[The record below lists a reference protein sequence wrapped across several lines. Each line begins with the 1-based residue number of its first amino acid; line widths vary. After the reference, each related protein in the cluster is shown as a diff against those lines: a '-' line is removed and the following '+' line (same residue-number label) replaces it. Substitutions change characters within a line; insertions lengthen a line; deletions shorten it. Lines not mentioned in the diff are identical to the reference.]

1 MKTKNSILIADDDFA
16 HRTMLRTLL
25 SGWGY
30 AITEADDGGS
40 AVEAARSRPFDLILM
55 DIRMIKVSGL
65 AALAEIKGFNPAIP
79 IVIMTAYASVET
91 AVEALKKGAYDYLTK
106 PLDFDELRLTLER
119 AMEHCSLK
127 EENRLLKESLGDR
140 FDRRNLLGRSAAMTR
155 LLDTAAQV
163 APSEAT
169 VLVTGESGTGKEMI
183 AGLIH
188 FNSLRKEGPFIKFNC
203 AAIAETL
210 LESELF
216 GHERG
221 AFTGADRRKEGKFRQ
236 ADGGSLFLDEV
247 SEMSLGMQVK
257 LLRVLQE
264 REITRVGGEEVIP
277 IDVRLIAATNR
288 DLLREIAAGRFREDL
303 FYRLNVVTLHVPPLR
318 ERVEDIPLLAQ
329 DFLIRFTEKN
339 RKTIRGFTPQA
350 MDRLLRHPWP
360 GNVRELMN
368 AVERGVVLSRGEY
381 LDEAELALLLP
392 DHSTAA
398 TSTVFQNGAGA
409 TGTTVARENPDAVMP
424 QASLPPPFNAPGMAS
439 ARRDG
444 AVMTGVRTLWDAAT
458 SGRQDRAPAA
468 AMPGDSAANGAPT
481 GTRTTQQAAPGADA
495 GALEEVERETIIR
508 TLAAANG
515 NKSEAARRLGITRR
529 TLHQKLKKY
538 GMM

>member
-1 MKTKNSILIADDDFA
+1 MNEKLSLLVVDDDTA
-16 HRTMLRTLL
+16 HRTMLRKLL

-40 AVEAARSRPFDLILM
+40 AIEAVRRQPFDLILM

-65 AALAEIKGFNPAIP
+65 TALTEIKAFNPAIP
-79 IVIMTAYASVET
+79 VVIMTAYASVET

-119 AMEHCSLK
+119 AVDHSHLK
-127 EENRLLKESLGDR
+127 EENRLLRASLGER
-140 FDRRNLLGRSAAMTR
+140 FDRRNLIGRSAAMTH
-155 LLDTAAQV
+155 LIETASQV

-169 VLVTGESGTGKEMI
+169 VLITGESGTGKEMI

-188 FNSLRKEGPFIKFNC
+188 SNSLRKEGPFVKFNC

-216 GHERG
+216 GHEKG
-221 AFTGADRRKEGKFRQ
+221 AFTGADRRKEGKFRL

-247 SEMSLGMQVK
+247 SEMSVGMQVK

-264 REITRVGGEEVIP
+264 REFSRVGGEEVIRV
-277 IDVRLIAATNR
+277 DVRLIAATNR
-288 DLLREIAAGRFREDL
+288 DLLREVGAGRFREDL
-303 FYRLNVVTLHVPPLR
+303 FYRLNVVTLFVPPLR
-318 ERVEDIPLLAQ
+318 ERQEDIPLLAQ
-329 DFLIRFTEKN
+329 EFLLRFAEKN
-339 RKTIRGFTPQA
+339 RKSIKGFTPQA

-381 LDEAELALLLP
+381 LDVADLSLLPPGQGGPVSPSDGDAVREPTANELASP
-392 DHSTAA
+392 GS
-398 TSTVFQNGAGA
+398 
-409 TGTTVARENPDAVMP
+409 P
-424 QASLPPPFNAPGMAS
+424 SLEA
-439 ARRDG
+439 
-444 AVMTGVRTLWDAAT
+444 
-458 SGRQDRAPAA
+458 
-468 AMPGDSAANGAPT
+468 
-481 GTRTTQQAAPGADA
+481 
-495 GALEEVERETIIR
+495 VERETILR
-508 TLAAANG
+508 TLESAGG

-529 TLHQKLKKY
+529 TLHQKLRKY
-538 GMM
+538 GVM

>member
-1 MKTKNSILIADDDFA
+1 MKTSHSVLVADDDRS

-30 AITEADDGGS
+30 EVAEADDGGS
-40 AVEAARSRPFDLILM
+40 AVAAVQSRPFDLILM

-65 AALAEIKGFNPAIP
+65 EALTRIKAFNPAIP
-79 IVIMTAYASVET
+79 VVVITAYASVET

-119 AMEHCSLK
+119 AMEHNRLK
-127 EENRLLKESLGDR
+127 EENRILKESLGDR
-140 FDRRNLLGRSAAMTR
+140 FNRQNLIGRSAVMTR
-155 LLDTAAQV
+155 LLETAAQV

-169 VLVTGESGTGKEMI
+169 VLITGESGTGKEMV

-188 FNSLRKEGPFIKFNC
+188 FNSMRKEGPFVKFNC

-216 GHERG
+216 GHEKG
-221 AFTGADRRKEGKFRQ
+221 SFTGADRRREGKFRQ

-264 REITRVGGEEVIP
+264 REITRVGGNEVIKV
-277 IDVRLIAATNR
+277 DVRLIAATNR
-288 DLLREIAAGRFREDL
+288 NLLNEIAAGRFREDL
-303 FYRLNVVTLHVPPLR
+303 FYRLNVVTLRVPSLR
-318 ERVEDIPLLAQ
+318 ERIEDIPLLAQ
-329 DFLIRFTEKN
+329 HFLARFAEKN
-339 RKTIRGFTPQA
+339 HKRIQGFTARA

-360 GNVRELMN
+360 GNIRELMN
-368 AVERGVVLSRGEY
+368 AVERGVVLAQGQY
-381 LDEAELALLLP
+381 LDEAELALLPSEMEGPPGLSVP
-392 DHSTAA
+392 ANFLAPAPARPEAEPGTASPRNEA
-398 TSTVFQNGAGA
+398 GGPSREVEAAQQTDRSGAG
-409 TGTTVARENPDAVMP
+409 T
-424 QASLPPPFNAPGMAS
+424 AS
-439 ARRDG
+439 
-444 AVMTGVRTLWDAAT
+444 
-458 SGRQDRAPAA
+458 
-468 AMPGDSAANGAPT
+468 
-481 GTRTTQQAAPGADA
+481 
-495 GALEEVERETIIR
+495 LEEVEKETILR
-508 TLAAANG
+508 TLSAVGG

-529 TLHQKLKKY
+529 TLHQKLKRY